1 MARTAGGGLVL
12 GHSHSTSG
20 ALAWAAAAA
29 WIPAAVWP
37 AHLNTQDI
45 LMGTFITAGSALLPD
60 FDHPD
65 GTIAHFLGPISHMF
79 CRFVEWISGGH
90 RHATHSLLFVAGV
103 TAGTW
108 AGVHYLGRPFT
119 LGLVYILLS
128 LAIRA
133 LHLCPPGKGIHS
145 WGVVLLLAVGGTFLM
160 DRWIGSSPSWLP
172 VAVGIGAAAHLV
184 GDCLTDRG
192 CPLLWPIPGRFGIPL
207 IKRTGEKLET
217 GFLTPVMAVGA
228 VVALYF
234 ATTPNTHK

>member
-1 MARTAGGGLVL
+1 VL

-29 WIPAAVWP
+29 WVPAAVWP
-37 AHLNTQDI
+37 ARLDTKDI
-45 LMGTFITAGSALLPD
+45 MLGTFITAGSALLPD

-65 GTIAHFLGPISHMF
+65 GTIAHFLGPISHAF

-103 TAGTW
+103 TGGTW
-108 AGVHYLGRPFT
+108 AGAHYLGRPFT

-160 DRWIGSSPSWLP
+160 DRWISSDPTWLP
-172 VAVGIGAAAHLV
+172 IAVGLGALTHLA

-192 CPLLWPIPGRFGIPL
+192 CPLLWPISTRFGIPL
-207 IKRTGEKLET
+207 IKHTGEKLET
-217 GFLTPVMAVGA
+217 AFLTPLMAVGA
-228 VVALYF
+228 FVSLYF
-234 ATTPNTHK
+234 ATTPLTHK